1 MTPASSSNAPKA
13 KRSLVRRMAVWILYA
28 LGIVGVLLVSVLIWL
43 VVRDRAANW
52 QLQQRI
58 AELKEAGMPYDVPS
72 LTEYYERLMVE
83 HGADQRDSKRWLD
96 MLTEKLPPLAQDAED
111 AGLWKFVD
119 EPIPPPS
126 QPWPEEAK
134 TQKFLDTWAKLRGE
148 ARQLALEDRVVPLP
162 IDFESRPPEF
172 TVIPQLRQLWR
183 LFAVEAQVAIRKRDS
198 AATRDAILAIFGCA
212 RAIEWHP
219 LFVPQFMSIAA
230 EDLASQ
236 QLRYALE
243 ADVLST
249 DDLKLIQ
256 ARIDKRPSFAE
267 VWKVSISGE
276 RGAMLPA
283 FKAVGQDVQQ
293 ARGAPPRAFFSL
305 RSRDALT
312 FVQYVDQATG
322 LATDDLNEFHEGL
335 SELDKTMDAK
345 LFKNSLSRWDTMLT
359 FLAKPAFA
367 AAGHTLVRREMLARQ
382 ATLGIGLRLYEDEH
396 GTLPEKLEQLS
407 ELGLDLSKLT
417 PIGDKPFGYR
427 RDESHA
433 TLWSFSIQQ
442 QKSTPAEPPSIDE
455 SSSDVIESMRAQENR
470 RWVWEF
476 PKGNEQSAAGR

>member
-1 MTPASSSNAPKA
+1 MAPASSPTAQK
-13 KRSLVRRMAVWILYA
+13 KRRPLIVRMAVWALYA
-28 LGIVGVLLVSVLIWL
+28 LGVVGVLLVSVLIWL
-43 VVRDRAANW
+43 VVRDRIANS
-52 QLQQRI
+52 QLQQRV
-58 AELKEAGMPYDVPS
+58 AELKEAGLPYDVPS
-72 LTEYYERLMVE
+72 LAQYYERLMVE
-83 HGADQRDSKRWLD
+83 HGADQRDSERWLD
-96 MLTEKLPPLAQDAED
+96 MLTVKLPPLAEDAEE

-134 TQKFLDTWAKLRGE
+134 TQTFLDTWAKLRGE

-162 IDFESRPPEF
+162 IDFEARPPEF
-172 TVIPQLRQLWR
+172 ALIAQMRQLWR

-198 AATRDAILAIFGCA
+198 AATRDAILAIFGCS
-212 RAIEWHP
+212 RAIQWHP
-219 LFVPQFMSIAA
+219 LFVPQLMSIAD
-230 EDLASQ
+230 EDLAGE

-256 ARIDKRPSFAE
+256 ARIDKRQSFAE
-267 VWKVSISGE
+267 AWKISIYGE
-276 RGAMLPA
+276 RGSALPA
-283 FKAVGQDVQQ
+283 FRVIGEDVQQ

-312 FVQYVDQATG
+312 FVQFVDQAAA
-322 LATDDLNEFHEGL
+322 LATDDLNEFYAGL
-335 SELDKTMDAK
+335 TELDKTMWEK
-345 LFKNSLSRWDTMLT
+345 HYYKNSLARWDAMLT
-359 FLAKPAFA
+359 FLWMPAFA
-367 AAGHTLVRREMLARQ
+367 ATRDSFVRREMLARQ

-396 GTLPEKLEQLS
+396 GALPEKLEQLS
-407 ELGLDLSKLT
+407 ELGLDLSQLT

-433 TLWSFSIQQ
+433 TLWSFSLLQH
-442 QKSTPAEPPSIDE
+442 KSTPAEPPSIDE
-455 SSSDVIESMRAQENR
+455 SSGDATEQRRAEENR

-476 PKGNEQSAAGR
+476 PSAPPR